1 MNFIKKLLVVLV
13 VLLSVFWTTQTNAAI
28 DTYTWSTN
36 TGNTTINKNLNWL
49 NWWKNNITNNKLNNF
64 WKWDKRFFWVNAI
77 GWNWIFYTLVNIAQS
92 LKNLFFFL
100 ATVFYLIIAI
110 KLIAT
115 DKTEEEISK
124 FKKWIIWITLWL
136 MVMQLAYSYVM
147 TLYANSIWE
156 KLAFD
161 LITNII
167 NPFIWLME
175 AFASFVFLAIAIF
188 AFYRMVTANWKEEE
202 ITRSKMSILY
212 AIMWFILI
220 KLARVIVEWVY
231 WKLECKQSS
240 IAWFDEVTIS
250 CISDN
255 NASWL
260 VWNILQIINW
270 MNSFIW
276 VITILLIIYA
286 WFNILFSAWD
296 EEKIKKAKSTLI
308 YIVIW
313 LGLLVMNYLLLTFF
327 ILPETTI

>member
-1 MNFIKKLLVVLV
+1 MNIFKKLSIIILI
-13 VLLSVFWTTQTNAAI
+13 VFSIGFTINQVNAEAI
-28 DTYTWSTN
+28 
-36 TGNTTINKNLNWL
+36 TINKNLNEL
-49 NWWKNNITNNKLNNF
+49 NWSSNDITNNRLDNF
-64 WKWDKRFFWVNAI
+64 WEWDTRFFWINTTWWKGV
-77 GWNWIFYTLVNIAQS
+77 FYTLVSIAQS

-100 ATVFYLIIAI
+100 ATIFYLIIAI
-110 KLIAT
+110 KLIAAEN
-115 DKTEEEISK
+115 TEEEVGK

-136 MVMQLAYSYVM
+136 MIMQLAYSYVM

-175 AFASFVFLAIAIF
+175 VFASFIFLAIAIF

-212 AIMWFILI
+212 AIMWFVLL
-220 KLARVIVEWVY
+220 KLSKIIVEWVY
-231 WKLECKQSS
+231 WKLECKQTT
-240 IAWFDEVTIS
+240 IAWFDAATIS
-250 CISDN
+250 CIWWKN
-255 NASWL
+255 TAGL
-260 VWNILQIINW
+260 TWNILQIINW

-276 VITILLIIYA
+276 IITVLLIIWA

-296 EEKIKKAKSTLI
+296 EEKIKKAKSTII

-313 LGLLVMNYLLLTFF
+313 LLLLVVNYLLLTFF